1 MLHFRRGLLRSR
13 YNSVSAKTLNH
24 VEGQVDQTY
33 NIFKDMKRKHCEPD
47 EYTYTIMIRM
57 TGKIG
62 KPDESLALFKE
73 MLSKIGSPNLIAY
86 NTIIQAL
93 AKNLMVEETLSLFS
107 KMVEKNCRPNE
118 FTYSVILNMLIREG
132 QLGKLVEIVEVYRI
146 ST

>member
-1 MLHFRRGLLRSR
+1 
-13 YNSVSAKTLNH
+13 
-24 VEGQVDQTY
+24 
-33 NIFKDMKRKHCEPD
+33 
-47 EYTYTIMIRM
+47 MIRM

-132 QLGKLVEIVEVYRI
+132 QLGKLVEIVEVYQI